1 MCPKQVLEVT
11 TWNIFF
17 KSKFVISKRFHAE
30 KNCEV
35 GFK

>member
-11 TWNIFF
+11 TH